1 MICVRL
7 SNSSGLPFL
16 FPFSCV
22 TFSRQSTHSTFSF
35 VLVYPLCHPS
45 KQKISE
51 HNYSIDDDECPPP
64 RSTFAF
70 PVSMNLLFE
79 RSYCQRTWIH
89 NFASQI
95 NSIDSLSMHVCRA
108 KLGKGDRERFFNFS
122 SAVTAGVSKSLPS
135 SRPLSSIHLA
145 CTMQGL
151 PDKRWTERERNGATY
166 PSRKKE
172 SKRATLASLPACL
185 RPSFCLGQVEI

>member
-1 MICVRL
+1 
-7 SNSSGLPFL
+7 
-16 FPFSCV
+16 V

-108 KLGKGDRERFFNFS
+108 KLGKGDRERFVNFS

-135 SRPLSSIHLA
+135 SLPLSRTPCRGCQIRDGPNVNA
-145 CTMQGL
+145 MGL
-151 PDKRWTERERNGATY
+151 RIRRERMSPNG
-166 PSRKKE
+166 PPWP
-172 SKRATLASLPACL
+172 LCLPASVRL
-185 RPSFCLGQVEI
+185 SV